1 MFMLPSFYVIEPTN
15 RCNLKCSICPNSIGY
30 PLKRGYMEWDLFVK
44 IINQI
49 KNVAQIIQLYWMG
62 EPLLHTRLI
71 DMIKYIKKN
80 TCAKVII
87 STNGNLLNKKIANL
101 LIDSGID
108 KIIIS
113 CDAAES
119 QEVYSQIR
127 TGGDLHLLN
136 NNIISLLEINK
147 NVKIELQFIEM
158 YINKDELKLFFEKW
172 SNYKCEISVSCL
184 YNWAGQMPELNNCSD
199 NLSPVRTTLRTPCKD
214 LWKKMCIHYNGD
226 VSLCC
231 FDWKNSVPLGSAA
244 TTALYDIWSCATI
257 EKYRAAHI
265 ENNFNDLLLCQNCDA
280 WAVESEYELMF

>member
-1 MFMLPSFYVIEPTN
+1 MKMFMLPSFYVIEPTN

-119 QEVYSQIR
+119 QEVYSQI
-127 TGGDLHLLN
+127 DLDQVDFVKQKHWHYTTAGYIRSCKKDGFILLHRFLKN
-136 NNIISLLEINK
+136 ANK
-147 NVKIELQFIEM
+147 KIEVL
-158 YINKDELKLFFEKW
+158 NRKLEYLDAQIF
-172 SNYKCEISVSCL
+172 
-184 YNWAGQMPELNNCSD
+184 
-199 NLSPVRTTLRTPCKD
+199 
-214 LWKKMCIHYNGD
+214 
-226 VSLCC
+226 SL
-231 FDWKNSVPLGSAA
+231 
-244 TTALYDIWSCATI
+244 
-257 EKYRAAHI
+257 E
-265 ENNFNDLLLCQNCDA
+265 
-280 WAVESEYELMF
+280 